1 MLLQWDG
8 REKLGDSPASRY
20 YSNSREMLRLREC
33 SRPSQ
38 NFSVQQFNMNLP
50 PATSL
55 AGLHEDCPSMVII
68 SVPIVRHTYYSTG
81 PFVDFSHV
89 ANGNS

>member
-8 REKLGDSPASRY
+8 REKLGDSPASCY
-20 YSNSREMLRLREC
+20 YSNSREMLRLQEC

-38 NFSVQQFNMNLP
+38 NFSVQQFNMP

-55 AGLHEDCPSMVII
+55 AGLREDCPSMVII
-68 SVPIVRHTYYSTG
+68 SVPIVRYTYYNTG
-81 PFVDFSHV
+81 PFVDFSRV